1 MRLVLIGTEYAGK
14 TTLVDALY
22 AWGESKGIH
31 FHLDDH
37 FSIPDQFF
45 LTKEEREAMLRM
57 PPVIQERFQRFQIY
71 YHIHV
76 AADYEDCL
84 LAGFHI
90 EEAIYGGRYYYPGKA
105 WAPYGRKIET
115 SLPSD
120 TILLLLSASP
130 DVIRKRMTTSPHEY
144 PVVPPGDVEE
154 INKAFQAEYAASWIP
169 NKLHIDTSELSPEQ
183 LLPTFLKRVTPFL
196 STRDLLR
203 LRAVSE

>member
-45 LTKEEREAMLRM
+45 LTKEERDAMLTM

-90 EEAIYGGRYYYPGKA
+90 EEAIYGGRYYYSGKA
-105 WAPYGRKIET
+105 WPPYARRVE
-115 SLPSD
+115 SHLPSD

-130 DVIRKRMTTSPHEY
+130 EVIRQRMAASPHDY
-144 PVVPPGDVEE
+144 PVVPASDVEE
-154 INKAFQAEYAASWIP
+154 ISKAFEAEYRASWIEQ
-169 NKLHIDTSELSPEQ
+169 KLHIDTSELTPDQ
-183 LLPTFLKRVTPFL
+183 LLPTFMKRVTPHL

-203 LRAVSE
+203 WRAVGE